1 MIRSKNPINAAIELR
16 KSIGWITPSDFTLD
30 EVAACLGI
38 SIKEVQM
45 NGSDGR
51 ISRIGENGVI
61 SLNSNIDY
69 QPSKNF
75 IIAHEIGHFL
85 LHKELMIC
93 SDTNK
98 TLSDWHK
105 KGPQEEE
112 ANLFASELLM
122 PSYQFRKKI
131 KEKKMS
137 LELIDEVSRYFNV
150 SKLSTFIKYVSI
162 GDYPVMVIY
171 IEGGFVKWKDHST
184 DFPFKFLE
192 HNSKVP
198 PLTVA
203 GDCFYHNSIESEPE
217 KIEAIEWFP
226 EDYKIKY
233 QKDFQLWEQ
242 CYKVSKNGIVSCLW
256 TD

>member
-1 MIRSKNPINAAIELR
+1 MIQSKNPQSAAIELR
-16 KSIGWITPSDFTLD
+16 KLIGWITPSDFTID

-51 ISRIGENGVI
+51 ISRIGENGII
-61 SLNSNIDY
+61 SINSDIDY
-69 QPSKNF
+69 QPSKNY
-75 IIAHEIGHFL
+75 IIAHEIGHFI
-85 LHKELMIC
+85 LHKDLMIC
-93 SDTNK
+93 SDTSK

-112 ANLFASELLM
+112 ANAFATELLM
-122 PSYQFRKKI
+122 PSDQFINKVKG
-131 KEKKMS
+131 KKMS
-137 LELIDEVSRYFNV
+137 LELIDEVSRYFKV
-150 SKLSTFIKYVSI
+150 SKLSTFIKYVST
-162 GDYPVMVIY
+162 GDYPAMVIY
-171 IEGGFVKWKDHST
+171 IEDGFVKWKDYSS
-184 DFPFKFLE
+184 DFPFQFLV

-203 GDCFYHNSIESEPE
+203 GDFFYHNSIESEPD

-226 EDYKIKY
+226 EDYKIKS

-242 CYKVSKNGIVSCLW
+242 CYKVSNNGIVTCLW